1 MPHHPLSTR
10 VLLAFG
16 VAAAGLLTS
25 GAAAAQSDV
34 QQRYQA
40 ERAACLE
47 GRSQQDRA
55 TCLREAGAAAQAAR
69 QGQLATDPAAERNR
83 TARCERVPAE
93 ERSACLARL
102 ERGTVSG
109 SVAEGGVLR
118 EYREIVP
125 AAPSPSS
132 TAPAATGPSTAR

>member
-1 MPHHPLSTR
+1 MTHHLFPARLLSM
-10 VLLAFG
+10 VG
-16 VAAAGLLTS
+16 IAAGLLTA
-25 GAAAAQSDV
+25 GAATAQSDV

-40 ERAACLE
+40 DRAACLE
-47 GRSQQDRA
+47 GRSSQDRA

-69 QGQLATDPAAERNR
+69 QGQLASDPAAERNR

-102 ERGTVSG
+102 DGRGTVSG

-118 EYREIVP
+118 EYRETVP
-125 AAPSPSS
+125 AVPSPSTPPSATAGGS
-132 TAPAATGPSTAR
+132 TPR